1 MMTGMPNKSGGSA
14 GKELLQCPEC
24 LKDTGQHLRYL
35 RKEDCYRCSR
45 CRNEWFPDELVRV
58 PYKTAKFTNDEGREV
73 FVQLT
78 PKKLAEWKERK
89 IGYYAESKR
98 NKERDENGKFK
109 GRTGKLSRR
118 EQRDLN
124 KLRRHRK

>member
-1 MMTGMPNKSGGSA
+1 MADNQQVKKGNFLDHLTKGLYDAVVQAQALAENQHIESLRKFVNED
-14 GKELLQCPEC
+14 GKEI
-24 LKDTGQHLRYL
+24 
-35 RKEDCYRCSR
+35 
-45 CRNEWFPDELVRV
+45 
-58 PYKTAKFTNDEGREV
+58 

-78 PKKLAEWKERK
+78 PKKLAEWKEKK

-124 KLRRHRK
+124 KLRRHRE